1 MAEAMDQAFVK
12 EIQAKFDR
20 KMKDH
25 EIAILEH
32 WIGQLDRVLSMKPE
46 GIASLQLH
54 VKKVAEMMGNRVKI
68 LKRD

>member
-32 WIGQLDRVLSMKPE
+32 WKGQLDRVLSMKPE

>member
-1 MAEAMDQAFVK
+1 MAEVKDQVFLK

-20 KMKDH
+20 KMKDQ
-25 EIAILEH
+25 EIALLEH
-32 WIGQLDRVLSMKPE
+32 WKGQLDRILSMKPE

-54 VKKVAEMMGNRVKI
+54 IKKITEMMDNRVKI